1 MAVLPALGYCNV
13 GGYAGFHLS
22 DMNFSLLHSSRW
34 TRS

>member
-1 MAVLPALGYCNV
+1 MAVLPELGYCNISN
-13 GGYAGFHLS
+13 YAGFRLS